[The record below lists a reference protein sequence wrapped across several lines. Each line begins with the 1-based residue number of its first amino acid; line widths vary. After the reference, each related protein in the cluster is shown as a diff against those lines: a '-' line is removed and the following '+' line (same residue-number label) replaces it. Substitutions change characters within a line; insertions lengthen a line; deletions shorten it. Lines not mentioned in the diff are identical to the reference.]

1 MILFGTTVPRAGLQ
15 SAVSLF
21 KIKFEFQIFQ
31 RRVKIPSMARPR
43 KTDKPASK
51 QRPRAKRP
59 AARVAVR
66 ENGAQTRQ
74 QLLEVA
80 GRVFA
85 ERGYVHAT
93 SKEIC
98 ERAQANIAAVNYHF
112 GGKDGLYAA
121 VLEEAHARLVSIDL
135 VAQIAQGKAS
145 GADKLRQLL
154 RKIIGEVAKR
164 DDGAW
169 ELRVLSRELM
179 APTSLMDGM
188 MKNQVVPKARLVTAM
203 IGEILGVPATHPAV
217 SRSTVSIVGPC
228 LFLLI
233 TNPDWQKKIFPTL
246 LTDADALVDHMVAF
260 ALGGLQAIAA
270 ELRNSAR
277 PPRR

>member
-1 MILFGTTVPRAGLQ
+1 MN
-15 SAVSLF
+15 
-21 KIKFEFQIFQ
+21 
-31 RRVKIPSMARPR
+31 RPR

-51 QRPRAKRP
+51 PRRATKRSP
-59 AARVAVR
+59 ARTAMR
-66 ENGAQTRQ
+66 EDGAQTRQ

-135 VAQIAQGKAS
+135 VAEITQSSAS
-145 GADKLRQLL
+145 GADKLRLL
-154 RKIIGEVAKR
+154 LQRILGEVAKR
-164 DDGAW
+164 DEGAW
-169 ELRVLSRELM
+169 ELRVLSRELV
-179 APTSLMDGM
+179 APTALMDKM
-188 MKNQVVPKARLVTAM
+188 MKNQVLPKARLVTAM
-203 IGEILGVPATHPAV
+203 IGDILGVPATHPAV

-228 LFLLI
+228 LFMLI
-233 TNPDWQKKIFPTL
+233 ASPDWQKKIFPSL
-246 LTDADALVDHMVAF
+246 LIDTDSLVDHMVAF
-260 ALGGLQAIAA
+260 TLGGLQAIAA
-270 ELRNSAR
+270 ELRRSSR
-277 PPRR
+277 K